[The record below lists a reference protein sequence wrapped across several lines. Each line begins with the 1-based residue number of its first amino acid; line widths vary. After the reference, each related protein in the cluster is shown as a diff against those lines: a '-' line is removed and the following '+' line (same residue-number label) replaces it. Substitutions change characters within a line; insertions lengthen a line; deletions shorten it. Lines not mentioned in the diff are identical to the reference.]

1 MVDAKAIKDKVNK
14 KSSAQRSKVS
24 SNLPSHKHCRM
35 CGIEIDAKRDPRI
48 CKNEDC
54 VNKMEKQGKND
65 RMMRI
70 MFFVF
75 FIAIVAPV
83 ALQLFAFGR

>member
-1 MVDAKAIKDKVNK
+1 MDTYKIDWKDVIYG
-14 KSSAQRSKVS
+14 S
-24 SNLPSHKHCRM
+24 
-35 CGIEIDAKRDPRI
+35 IEIDAKRDPRI

-83 ALQLFAFGR
+83 ALQLFGFGR